1 MKKVL
6 CVVLMGILSLSGSL
20 WAAGDEP
27 NIPLLAL
34 KMIESE
40 KIDDPV
46 DVFRNTALHLAAKK
60 GLVDIVQTLLDQGAD
75 PNAVN
80 VTGDTPLHEAT
91 YYCKNDQEAQSYA
104 DIIKLLIEYGANPD
118 AKTIQDYRIQSAET
132 PLGLAVP
139 RSQYQGTVLLVK
151 TLLESGAD
159 PNFRTGDLDETVL
172 HIAIARSSTKY
183 FQCLLKLLLEHK
195 ADPTIEN
202 SCNETPV
209 CMAARLGRIEAL
221 KLLLPYITDEIIL
234 NEALKAALVSGQIYE
249 DRIRTAIVELL
260 YNAGG
265 RPVSASLTKPN
276 APRLSVVA
284 INNDYN
290 PELLQHLLDWYL
302 DFEQN
307 TDKDNGNVVSSLT
320 DLIPQLKSSLE
331 YHRLLRV
338 LNALFGHS
346 LGRKHCIPTIVE
358 INNNM
363 EITDQE
369 LSSLELALRLLS
381 ELLSNSNFKPEN
393 EQDEDALKQMGDKL
407 ISMLSDDGFM
417 TAIGNWELDFD
428 ELHIGHTI
436 DQALLLA
443 KKLIEAFNFTG
454 NEAKM
459 AQIVLIAKVLE
470 AHTGEWRATQKKSSR
485 SDRLNR
491 ECLELDD
498 TEDPENTEEE
508 NKEETEEVWELTET
522 EAPMNNDVLRGTE
535 ISEAELLENLMRE
548 GGIHRD
554 YDRIQKL

>member
-470 AHTGEWRATQKKSSR
+470 AHIGEWRATQKKSSR

-535 ISEAELLENLMRE
+535 ISAGEQLFAEFM
-548 GGIHRD
+548 RD
-554 YDRIQKL
+554 YHIGGSAP